1 MDINISTYNKIPDYK
16 NIKIEKFDVH
26 KRYTKPHKHDKY
38 LEIVYFIK
46 GKGFHHLDLKSYKI
60 KPSTVFVI
68 KKDEVHHWEIT
79 TKPKGYVIIIKEA
92 FLENTLDKFINYQ
105 LLKLHHKS
113 KIKLP
118 KTDVS
123 IKALFKS
130 LTWEKK
136 QEIINSEA
144 VEGGLKALLSKLVNY
159 AHIKKV
165 ESTDILLLFTDILS
179 RTLKNNVNFYADKLH
194 TTPQNLNAIC
204 RKEYNK
210 SASDIDLIIVACAYT
225 QRSYPA
231 MAIEIQ
237 QALGCSGWG
246 FDMLVACSAATFGII
261 NAANA
266 IRSGTAKTVLVIN
279 PEILSP
285 QINYKDRDSHFI
297 FGDVA
302 TASIIEDE
310 STANSEHQFKI
321 IAEQPITQF
330 SNNIRSNIGYMNQ
343 CSPDTASDVDKY
355 FIQQGRKVFKE
366 VLPMVSNLIASQM
379 EKVNLA
385 PSDIKRLYLHQANIN
400 MNNFIGK
407 KVLGRDPTPT
417 EAPIIL
423 DEYANTSSAGCIIAL
438 HKHNDGFSSGDKS
451 VLCSFGAGYSACCLI
466 LEYV

>member
-1 MDINISTYNKIPDYK
+1 MSVVISGTGLFTPSESISNDELVTCFNAYVDKFNGDNEQAIA
-16 NIKIEKFDVH
+16 NGEITALAHSSSAFIEKASGI
-26 KRYTKPHKHDKY
+26 KSRY
-38 LEIVYFIK
+38 VM
-46 GKGFHHLDLKSYKI
+46 S
-60 KPSTVFVI
+60 
-68 KKDEVHHWEIT
+68 KD
-79 TKPKGYVIIIKEA
+79 
-92 FLENTLDKFINYQ
+92 
-105 LLKLHHKS
+105 
-113 KIKLP
+113 
-118 KTDVS
+118 
-123 IKALFKS
+123 
-130 LTWEKK
+130 
-136 QEIINSEA
+136 
-144 VEGGLKALLSKLVNY
+144 
-159 AHIKKV
+159 
-165 ESTDILLLFTDILS
+165 DILNVDVMRPTFTERPNDELS
-179 RTLKNNVNFYADKLH
+179 LQAEIGVAAAK
-194 TTPQNLNAIC
+194 QAIAAA
-204 RKEYNK
+204 NK
-210 SASDIDLIIVACAYT
+210 TAADIDLVIVACAYT

-279 PEILSP
+279 PEVLSP
-285 QINYKDRDSHFI
+285 QINYRDRDSHFI

-302 TASIIEDE
+302 TASVIEDS
-310 STANSEHQFKI
+310 STATGEHQFKI

>member
-1 MDINISTYNKIPDYK
+1 MSVVISGTGLFTPPERISNDELVACFNAYVDQFNGNNEQEIASGEVAALSHSSSAF
-16 NIKIEKFDVH
+16 IEKASGI
-26 KRYTKPHKHDKY
+26 KSRY
-38 LEIVYFIK
+38 VM
-46 GKGFHHLDLKSYKI
+46 
-60 KPSTVFVI
+60 
-68 KKDEVHHWEIT
+68 
-79 TKPKGYVIIIKEA
+79 
-92 FLENTLDKFINYQ
+92 
-105 LLKLHHKS
+105 S
-113 KIKLP
+113 K
-118 KTDVS
+118 
-123 IKALFKS
+123 
-130 LTWEKK
+130 
-136 QEIINSEA
+136 N
-144 VEGGLKALLSKLVNY
+144 
-159 AHIKKV
+159 
-165 ESTDILLLFTDILS
+165 DIL
-179 RTLKNNVNFYADKLH
+179 NVDVMRPTFVERPNDTISLQAEIGVAAAKQAL
-194 TTPQNLNAIC
+194 AAA
-204 RKEYNK
+204 NK
-210 SASDIDLIIVACAYT
+210 TAADIDLVIVACAYT

-279 PEILSP
+279 PEILTP
-285 QINYKDRDSHFI
+285 QINYRDRDSHFI

-310 STANSEHQFKI
+310 STATGEHQFKI

-343 CSPDTASDVDKY
+343 CSPETSDDVDKY

-366 VLPMVSNLIASQM
+366 VLPMVSNLIASQLD
-379 EKVNLA
+379 KVNLA
-385 PSDIKRLYLHQANIN
+385 PEDIKRLYLHQANIN

-407 KVLGRDPTPT
+407 KVLGRDPTPE

-438 HKHNDGFSSGDKS
+438 HKHNDGLNSGDKT
-451 VLCSFGAGYSACCLI
+451 VLCSFGAGYSACCFI

>member
-1 MDINISTYNKIPDYK
+1 MSVVISGTGLFTPPESISNDELVACFNNYVDKFNIENEHAIADGKVTALSHSSSAF
-16 NIKIEKFDVH
+16 IEKASGIKSRYVMSKSDIINVDVM
-26 KRYTKPHKHDKY
+26 RPSFVDRPNDA
-38 LEIVYFIK
+38 LSMQAEIGVAAA
-46 GKGFHHLDLKSYKI
+46 
-60 KPSTVFVI
+60 
-68 KKDEVHHWEIT
+68 
-79 TKPKGYVIIIKEA
+79 KEA
-92 FLENTLDKFINYQ
+92 MAAAN
-105 LLKLHHKS
+105 
-113 KIKLP
+113 
-118 KTDVS
+118 KT
-123 IKALFKS
+123 A
-130 LTWEKK
+130 
-136 QEIINSEA
+136 A
-144 VEGGLKALLSKLVNY
+144 
-159 AHIKKV
+159 
-165 ESTDILLLFTDILS
+165 
-179 RTLKNNVNFYADKLH
+179 
-194 TTPQNLNAIC
+194 
-204 RKEYNK
+204 
-210 SASDIDLIIVACAYT
+210 DIDLIIVACAYT

-285 QINYKDRDSHFI
+285 QINYRDRDSHFI

-310 STANSEHQFKI
+310 STATGEHQFKI

-343 CSPDTASDVDKY
+343 CSPETEHDVDKY

-379 EKVNLA
+379 DKVELK
-385 PSDIKRLYLHQANIN
+385 PEDIKRLYLHQANIN

-407 KVLGRDPTPT
+407 KVLGREPKVG

-423 DEYANTSSAGCIIAL
+423 DVYANTSSAGCIIAL
-438 HKHNDGFSSGDKS
+438 HKHHDDLNSGDKA

>member
-1 MDINISTYNKIPDYK
+1 MSVVISGTGLYTPTEKISNDELVTCFNDYVDK
-16 NIKIEKFDVH
+16 FNSENEQAISQGKVEALSHSSSAFIEKASG
-26 KRYTKPHKHDKY
+26 
-38 LEIVYFIK
+38 IK
-46 GKGFHHLDLKSYKI
+46 SR
-60 KPSTVFVI
+60 FVM
-68 KKDEVHHWEIT
+68 
-79 TKPKGYVIIIKEA
+79 
-92 FLENTLDKFINYQ
+92 
-105 LLKLHHKS
+105 S
-113 KIKLP
+113 K
-118 KTDVS
+118 
-123 IKALFKS
+123 A
-130 LTWEKK
+130 
-136 QEIINSEA
+136 
-144 VEGGLKALLSKLVNY
+144 
-159 AHIKKV
+159 
-165 ESTDILLLFTDILS
+165 DILNIDLMKPTFIERPNEALS
-179 RTLKNNVNFYADKLH
+179 MQAEIGVAAAKQAMAAANKTAD
-194 TTPQNLNAIC
+194 
-204 RKEYNK
+204 
-210 SASDIDLIIVACAYT
+210 DIDLIIVACAYT

-285 QINYKDRDSHFI
+285 QINYRDRDSHFI

-310 STANSEHQFKI
+310 SSASGEHVFKI

-343 CSPDTASDVDKY
+343 CSPDTVNDIDKY

-379 EKVNLA
+379 NKVNLS
-385 PSDIKRLYLHQANIN
+385 PENIKRLYLHQANIN

-407 KVLGRDPTPT
+407 KVLGRDPTAE

-438 HKHNDGFSSGDKS
+438 HKHYDGLKSGDNA

>member
-1 MDINISTYNKIPDYK
+1 MSVVISGTGLFTPSESISNDELVTCFNRYVDQFNSSNEQAIESGDITALAHSSSAF
-16 NIKIEKFDVH
+16 IEKASGI
-26 KRYTKPHKHDKY
+26 KSRY
-38 LEIVYFIK
+38 VMS
-46 GKGFHHLDLKSYKI
+46 KS
-60 KPSTVFVI
+60 
-68 KKDEVHHWEIT
+68 
-79 TKPKGYVIIIKEA
+79 
-92 FLENTLDKFINYQ
+92 
-105 LLKLHHKS
+105 
-113 KIKLP
+113 
-118 KTDVS
+118 
-123 IKALFKS
+123 
-130 LTWEKK
+130 
-136 QEIINSEA
+136 
-144 VEGGLKALLSKLVNY
+144 
-159 AHIKKV
+159 
-165 ESTDILLLFTDILS
+165 DILNIDVMRPSFVERPNNELS
-179 RTLKNNVNFYADKLH
+179 LQAEIGVAAAK
-194 TTPQNLNAIC
+194 QAIAAA
-204 RKEYNK
+204 NK
-210 SASDIDLIIVACAYT
+210 TAADIDLVIVACAYT

-237 QALGCSGWG
+237 QALGCPGWG

-285 QINYKDRDSHFI
+285 QINYRDRDSHFI

-302 TASIIEDE
+302 TASIIEDS
-310 STANSEHQFKI
+310 STATGEHQFKI

-343 CSPDTASDVDKY
+343 CSPDTENDIDKY

-379 EKVNLA
+379 DKVGLA
-385 PSDIKRLYLHQANIN
+385 PDNIKRLYLHQANIN
-400 MNNFIGK
+400 MNNFIAK
-407 KVLGRDPTPT
+407 KVLGREPTSE

-438 HKHNDGFSSGDKS
+438 HKHHDGLNSGDKA

>member
-1 MDINISTYNKIPDYK
+1 MSVVISGTGLFTPSESISNDELVTCFNNYVDKFNSENEQAIEQGEVVALSHSSSAF
-16 NIKIEKFDVH
+16 IEKASGI
-26 KRYTKPHKHDKY
+26 KRR
-38 LEIVYFIK
+38 
-46 GKGFHHLDLKSYKI
+46 
-60 KPSTVFVI
+60 
-68 KKDEVHHWEIT
+68 
-79 TKPKGYVIIIKEA
+79 YVM
-92 FLENTLDKFINYQ
+92 
-105 LLKLHHKS
+105 S
-113 KIKLP
+113 K
-118 KTDVS
+118 
-123 IKALFKS
+123 A
-130 LTWEKK
+130 
-136 QEIINSEA
+136 
-144 VEGGLKALLSKLVNY
+144 
-159 AHIKKV
+159 
-165 ESTDILLLFTDILS
+165 DILNVDVMAPTFVERPNDELS
-179 RTLKNNVNFYADKLH
+179 MQAEIGVAAAKQAM
-194 TTPQNLNAIC
+194 AAA
-204 RKEYNK
+204 NK
-210 SASDIDLIIVACAYT
+210 TAADIDLVIVACAYT

-237 QALGCSGWG
+237 QALGCGGWG

-266 IRSGTAKTVLVIN
+266 VRSGTAKTVLVIN

-285 QINYKDRDSHFI
+285 QINYRDRDSHFI

-310 STANSEHQFKI
+310 STATGEHVFKI

-343 CSPDTASDVDKY
+343 CSPETANDVDKY

-379 EKVNLA
+379 DKVNLA
-385 PSDIKRLYLHQANIN
+385 PEEIKRLYLHQANIN

-407 KVLGRDPTPT
+407 KVLGREPTAS

-438 HKHNDGFSSGDKS
+438 HKHHDGLNSGDKA

>member
-1 MDINISTYNKIPDYK
+1 MSVVISGTGLYTPSEKISNDELVTCFNSYVDK
-16 NIKIEKFDVH
+16 FNSENEQAISQGEVVALSHSSSAFIEKASG
-26 KRYTKPHKHDKY
+26 
-38 LEIVYFIK
+38 IK
-46 GKGFHHLDLKSYKI
+46 SR
-60 KPSTVFVI
+60 FVMS
-68 KKDEVHHWEIT
+68 KKDILNVDLMKPTFVERPNEALSMQAEIGVAAA
-79 TKPKGYVIIIKEA
+79 KKAMVA
-92 FLENTLDKFINYQ
+92 AN
-105 LLKLHHKS
+105 
-113 KIKLP
+113 
-118 KTDVS
+118 KT
-123 IKALFKS
+123 
-130 LTWEKK
+130 
-136 QEIINSEA
+136 
-144 VEGGLKALLSKLVNY
+144 
-159 AHIKKV
+159 
-165 ESTDILLLFTDILS
+165 
-179 RTLKNNVNFYADKLH
+179 AD
-194 TTPQNLNAIC
+194 
-204 RKEYNK
+204 
-210 SASDIDLIIVACAYT
+210 DIDLIIVACAYT

-237 QALGCSGWG
+237 QALGSSGWG

-285 QINYKDRDSHFI
+285 QINYRDRDSHFI

-310 STANSEHQFKI
+310 SSATGEHVFKI

-343 CSPDTASDVDKY
+343 CSPDTANDIDKY

-366 VLPMVSNLIASQM
+366 VLPMVSNLIASQLN
-379 EKVNLA
+379 KVNLGQE
-385 PSDIKRLYLHQANIN
+385 DIKRLYLHQANIN

-407 KVLGRDPTPT
+407 KVLGRDPTAE

-438 HKHNDGFSSGDKS
+438 HKHHDGLSSGDKA

>member
-1 MDINISTYNKIPDYK
+1 MNFGRDDFMAIVISGTGLFTPPEKISNDELVTCFNHYVDK
-16 NIKIEKFDVH
+16 FNSENEQAITQGEVVALSHSSSAFIEKASGI
-26 KRYTKPHKHDKY
+26 KSRY
-38 LEIVYFIK
+38 VM
-46 GKGFHHLDLKSYKI
+46 S
-60 KPSTVFVI
+60 
-68 KKDEVHHWEIT
+68 KKDILNVDRMKPTFVELPNETLSLQAEI
-79 TKPKGYVIIIKEA
+79 GVAAAEQA
-92 FLENTLDKFINYQ
+92 MAAAN
-105 LLKLHHKS
+105 
-113 KIKLP
+113 
-118 KTDVS
+118 KT
-123 IKALFKS
+123 
-130 LTWEKK
+130 
-136 QEIINSEA
+136 
-144 VEGGLKALLSKLVNY
+144 
-159 AHIKKV
+159 
-165 ESTDILLLFTDILS
+165 
-179 RTLKNNVNFYADKLH
+179 
-194 TTPQNLNAIC
+194 
-204 RKEYNK
+204 
-210 SASDIDLIIVACAYT
+210 ASDIDLIIVACAYT

-237 QALGCSGWG
+237 QALGCGGWG

-285 QINYKDRDSHFI
+285 QINYRDRDSHFI

-310 STANSEHQFKI
+310 STATGEHVFKI

-343 CSPDTASDVDKY
+343 CSPETANDIDKY

-379 EKVNLA
+379 DKVNLA
-385 PSDIKRLYLHQANIN
+385 PEDIKRLYLHQANIN

-407 KVLGRDPTPT
+407 KVLGRDPIAG

-438 HKHNDGFSSGDKS
+438 HKHHDGLSSGDKT